1 MAPIAMTDRVG
12 ETRARLLDLIQE
24 IGTGERIPAERELAS
39 RWGVARMTLRKA
51 VDGLVL
57 DGLLERRQRQ
67 GTFTSRPRTPRH
79 LTISSFTEEMTR
91 RGVRASSE
99 TLSLRHVRASTTL
112 ARQLRMP
119 EGEPVIRFVRLRLG
133 DGVPLAVE
141 TNYVPEQLVP
151 GMTEDDLDGSWYA
164 RLADHY
170 GIHIIAGVANVEAAM
185 PDERT
190 AALLGITI
198 AQPCFRVRTV
208 VRDRSGRVVEYGESI
223 YRGDDFMLTVELLP
237 ETGRDPRGRARPPTD

>member
-1 MAPIAMTDRVG
+1 MAPIALTDRVG

-24 IGTGERIPAERELAS
+24 IGTGERIPAERDLAR

-151 GMTEDDLDGSWYA
+151 GMTEDDLEGSWYA

-185 PDERT
+185 PDEAECET
-190 AALLGITI
+190 FGFAEPIPCLLIK
-198 AQPCFRVRTV
+198 R
-208 VRDRSGRVVEYGESI
+208 RSYTQSGLMLEYVEGLS
-223 YRGDDFMLTVELLP
+223 RGDTYSYRLKL
-237 ETGRDPRGRARPPTD
+237 RA